1 MTEMQSMPTGAN
13 GAAYVQLFQK
23 AHQKIVTL
31 DRLDEQLV
39 QLFAKRQEAID
50 ELRAIQAQIGQEL
63 ETRVASRDESSGKV
77 FAAVSAIQNGDG
89 AAVKEAAHPHIQ
101 NRLVAQ
107 ALMPSRNADGAK
119 ANEEADV

>member
-1 MTEMQSMPTGAN
+1 MTEMQSMPSGAN
-13 GAAYVQLFQK
+13 GALYVQLFQK

-39 QLFAKRQEAID
+39 QLLAKRQEAVD

-63 ETRVASRDESSGKV
+63 ETRASSRDESSGKV
-77 FAAVSAIQNGDG
+77 FAAVAAIHNSDG
-89 AAVKEAAHPHIQ
+89 ATVKEAANPHLQ

-107 ALMPSRNADGAK
+107 ALMPNRNADEK
-119 ANEEADV
+119 ANDEAAV